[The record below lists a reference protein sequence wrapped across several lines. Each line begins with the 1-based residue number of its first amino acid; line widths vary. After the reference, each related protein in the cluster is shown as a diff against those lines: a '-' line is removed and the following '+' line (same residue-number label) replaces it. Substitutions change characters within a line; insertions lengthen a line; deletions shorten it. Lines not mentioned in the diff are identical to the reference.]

1 MISQKTGPTRAER
14 VLVVDD
20 DPGVVAV
27 VLEMLTAI
35 GYDASAAPGAR
46 SAIELLPQIRPDV
59 VITDI
64 VMPDGEGMELIL
76 YLARRERKPS
86 VIAMSGNPTGV
97 LFLRASELLGVRAVL
112 RKPFGRKEL
121 DGALSVALGAPL
133 AAVGAAAVAAAVAG
147 DA

>member
-1 MISQKTGPTRAER
+1 MTSEKNRPIHPER

-27 VLEMLTAI
+27 VLEMLAAI
-35 GYDASAAPGAR
+35 GYDATAVSGAR
-46 SAIELLPQIRPDV
+46 SAIALLPQIRPDV

-64 VMPDGEGMELIL
+64 VMADGEGMELIL
-76 YLARRERKPS
+76 HLSRCERRPPI
-86 VIAMSGNPTGV
+86 IAMSGNPTGV

-121 DGALSVALGAPL
+121 EGALAVALAM
-133 AAVGAAAVAAAVAG
+133 AVAENA
-147 DA
+147 